1 MAGHYVRS
9 AILVGSIPLLGEFGA
24 DARALAREL
33 DIDPAALTDP
43 DIPVPVSQLLDFYE
57 SAAQIAKCPTFGLR
71 MAARIGMTVVGSL
84 WVLLRQA
91 RTLREMAEDLAS
103 HFDLYTSAAM
113 VKMRTQ
119 GRDALI
125 TWGLAADIDRPE
137 VQMAEFSLAVICG
150 ELRRHAPSGW
160 DPASVG
166 FRHSAPKDLGP
177 LRRVF
182 GPRLAFDRPENGIL
196 IEARVLDLPLQA
208 GGSRTRTLLSHVLR
222 HEGGGDPGLVARTD
236 AVVRAML
243 PYSRC
248 TLADVSRTLSMAPRT
263 LQEHLKAHGSSF
275 QKIRDTARA
284 ELAARYLRDSHMS
297 LSQVADVL
305 GFAELAVFSR
315 CFRRWHGTTAREW
328 RAAARKGATGTS
340 ALP

>member
-1 MAGHYVRS
+1 MSGHYVRS
-9 AILVGSIPLLGEFGA
+9 AILVGSIPILEEFGA
-24 DARALAREL
+24 DARALAREIDL
-33 DIDPAALTDP
+33 DLAALTDP

-57 SAAQIAKCPTFGLR
+57 SAAQIANCPTFGLR

-103 HFDLYTSAAM
+103 HFDLYTSAAI
-113 VKMRTQ
+113 VKMRPH
-119 GRDALI
+119 GKDALI
-125 TWGLAADIDRPE
+125 TWGLTAGVDRPE
-137 VQMAEFSLAVICG
+137 VQMAEFSVAVICG

-160 DPASVG
+160 DPAAVR
-166 FRHSAPKDLGP
+166 FRHAAPKDLGP

-182 GPRLAFDRPENGIL
+182 GPRLAFDQPENGIL
-196 IEARVLDLPLQA
+196 IEGKVLDLPLQS

-222 HEGGGDPGLVARTD
+222 NQGGADPGLVARTD

-248 TLADVSRTLSMAPRT
+248 TLEDVSRALSMAPRT
-263 LQEHLKAHGSSF
+263 LQEHLKAHATSF

-315 CFRRWHGTTAREW
+315 CFRRWHGTTARAW
-328 RAAARKGATGTS
+328 RAAAQKGAMRPS
-340 ALP
+340 APP

>member
-9 AILVGSIPLLGEFGA
+9 AILVGSIPLLEEFGA
-24 DARALAREL
+24 DARALARGL
-33 DIDPAALTDP
+33 DIDPSALTDP
-43 DIPVPVSQLLDFYE
+43 DIPVPASQLLDFYQ
-57 SAAQIAKCPTFGLR
+57 SAAQIANCPTFGLR

-113 VKMRTQ
+113 VKMRPR

-125 TWGLAADIDRPE
+125 TWGLAADVDRPE

-166 FRHSAPKDLGP
+166 FRHAEPKDLGP

-182 GPRLAFDRPENGIL
+182 GPRLAFDQPENGIL
-196 IEARVLDLPLQA
+196 IEAKVLDLPLQA

-222 HEGGGDPGLVARTD
+222 NESGGDPGLVARTD

-243 PYSRC
+243 PYSPC
-248 TLADVSRTLSMAPRT
+248 TLEDVSRALSMAPRT
-263 LQEHLKAHGSSF
+263 LQEHLKANGSSF

-284 ELAARYLRDSHMS
+284 ELAARYLRDSRMS

-315 CFRRWHGTTAREW
+315 CFRRWYGVTAREW
-328 RAAARKGATGTS
+328 RAAARKGAVGAS
-340 ALP
+340 AMP

>member
-9 AILVGSIPLLGEFGA
+9 AILVGSIPVLEEFGV
-24 DARALAREL
+24 DALALARDLGL
-33 DIDPAALTDP
+33 DAAALTDP
-43 DIPVPVSQLLDFYE
+43 DIPLPVTQVLDFYE
-57 SAAQIAKCPTFGLR
+57 VAAEIANCPTFGLR
-71 MAARIGMTVVGSL
+71 MAARTGMTVVGPL

-113 VKMRTQ
+113 VKLRSI
-119 GRDALI
+119 GKDALV
-125 TWGLAADIDRPE
+125 TWGLAAEIERPE
-137 VQMAEFSLAVICG
+137 VQMAEFSVAVICG

-160 DPASVG
+160 EPASVR
-166 FRHSAPKDLGP
+166 FRHTAPRDRAP

-182 GPRLAFDRPENGIL
+182 GSHLEFDQPENGIL
-196 IEARVLDLPLQA
+196 IERKVLDLPLQNS
-208 GGSRTRTLLSHVLR
+208 GSRTRTLLSHVLR
-222 HEGGGDPGLVARTD
+222 HEGGGDPTLLARTD

-248 TLADVSRTLSMAPRT
+248 TLQDVSRALSMAPRT
-263 LQEHLKAHGSSF
+263 LQEHLKANDSSF

-284 ELAARYLRDSHMS
+284 ELAARYLRDSQMS

-315 CFRRWHGTTAREW
+315 CFRRWHGTTARQW
-328 RAAARKGATGTS
+328 RAAARRGGAPAP
-340 ALP
+340 ALS

>member
-9 AILVGSIPLLGEFGA
+9 AILVGSISVLAEFGT
-24 DARALAREL
+24 DAVALAREVGL
-33 DIDPAALTDP
+33 DPAALTDP
-43 DIPVPVSQLLDFYE
+43 DIPVPVSQLLDFYAA
-57 SAAQIAKCPTFGLR
+57 AAQVANCPTFGLR
-71 MAARIGMTVVGSL
+71 MAAITGMTVIGPL
-84 WVLLRQA
+84 WLLLRQA
-91 RTLREMAEDLAS
+91 RTLREMSEDLAS
-103 HFDLYTSAAM
+103 HFDLYTSAAI
-113 VKMRTQ
+113 VKLRPI
-119 GRDALI
+119 GKDALL
-125 TWGLAADIDRPE
+125 TWGAAADIGRPE

-160 DPASVG
+160 EPASVR
-166 FRHSAPKDLGP
+166 FRHAAPKDRAP

-182 GPRLAFDRPENGIL
+182 GSHLAFDQPENGIL
-196 IEARVLDLPLQA
+196 IESKVLDLPLQT

-222 HEGGGDPGLVARTD
+222 REGGGDPALLARTD

-248 TLADVSRTLSMAPRT
+248 TLQDVSRALSMAPRT

-275 QKIRDTARA
+275 QKVRDTARA

-328 RAAARKGATGTS
+328 RAAAKRGGAGAP